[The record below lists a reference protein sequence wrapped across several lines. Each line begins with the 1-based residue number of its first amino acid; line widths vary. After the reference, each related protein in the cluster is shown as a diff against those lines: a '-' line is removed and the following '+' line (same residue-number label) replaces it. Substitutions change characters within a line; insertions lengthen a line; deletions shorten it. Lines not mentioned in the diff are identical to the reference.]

1 MMGGNSFCVGVM
13 TMGMRVRVGR
23 TNEALLRGELDVS
36 AWTDEELIRGQRR
49 DKNGRWTGR
58 PPAVVPAVVHQ
69 ELTRRRMS
77 QAFDLLRDNVVRA
90 TEVLVEIATDA
101 EADTAVRVKAASII
115 LDRVMGKAP
124 ERVEL
129 SVEPA
134 WAAALRGALV
144 SADSIELSPAIDVT
158 SHFGDE

>member
-1 MMGGNSFCVGVM
+1 MIGANSFCVGVM

-23 TNEALLRGELDVS
+23 TNEALLRGELDPS
-36 AWTDEELIRGQRR
+36 AWTDEELVRGQRR

-58 PPAVVPAVVHQ
+58 PPTVVPAVVHQ

-77 QAFDLLRDNVVRA
+77 QAFELLRDNVLRA
-90 TEVLVEIATDA
+90 SEVLIEIATDPDA
-101 EADTAVRVKAASII
+101 EAAVRVKAASII
-115 LDRVMGKAP
+115 LDRVLGKAP

-129 SVEPA
+129 SVEPP

-144 SADSIELSPAIDVT
+144 SVESIEPSPAIDIT
-158 SHFGDE
+158 SSVDDQ